1 MFVITLKIMSET
13 INKKLSLKSSVIVV
27 GIFIG
32 LLWIIELADV
42 LFSLDLY
49 RYAVYP
55 RELNGLWGI
64 LFAPFIHST
73 FRHLLAN
80 TPSLFV
86 LGTLLLYV
94 YPKSTKI
101 VLPLIYLG
109 SGLGV
114 WLFARSNFHLGASGL
129 THGLMFFLFVIGILR
144 RDKQSI
150 AFSLI
155 VFFLYGG
162 MIWGIFP
169 QAPRISFES
178 HFFGA
183 AMGVIS
189 AIWLR
194 NYEPFPP
201 EKKYDWEDEP

>member
-1 MFVITLKIMSET
+1 MIEKIVDE
-13 INKKLSLKSSVIVV
+13 KLSLKGAAIAV
-27 GIFIG
+27 GAFIS
-32 LLWIIELADV
+32 LLWIILLGDMI
-42 LFSLDLY
+42 FSLELY
-49 RYAVYP
+49 RYGVYP

-64 LFAPFIHST
+64 LSAPLIHSSWS
-73 FRHLLAN
+73 HLLAN

-86 LGTLLLYV
+86 LGTLLLYA

-114 WLFARSNFHLGASGL
+114 WLFARSSFHLGASGL
-129 THGLMFFLFVIGILR
+129 THGLMFFLFVIGVLR

-150 AFSLI
+150 ALSLI

-169 QAPRISFES
+169 QAPGISFES

-183 AMGVIS
+183 AMGVIL
-189 AIWLR
+189 AVLLR
-194 NYEPFPP
+194 KYEPLSQ

>member
-1 MFVITLKIMSET
+1 MIETVDEERRLKNIVI
-13 INKKLSLKSSVIVV
+13 IVGV
-27 GIFIG
+27 FIG
-32 LLWIIELADV
+32 LLWMIKLADV
-42 LFSLDLY
+42 LLSLDLY

-73 FRHLLAN
+73 WSHLLAN
-80 TPSLFV
+80 TPSLLV
-86 LGTLLLYV
+86 LGSLLLYV

-114 WLFARSNFHLGASGL
+114 WLFARSNFHLGVSGL

-150 AFSLI
+150 AFALI

-162 MIWGIFP
+162 MVWGIFP
-169 QAPRISFES
+169 QTPNISFES

-189 AIWLR
+189 AIVLR

-201 EKKYDWEDEP
+201 EKKYDWEDEE

>member
-1 MFVITLKIMSET
+1 M
-13 INKKLSLKSSVIVV
+13 LSLKGAAIAV
-27 GIFIG
+27 GAFIS
-32 LLWIIELADV
+32 LLWIILLGDMI
-42 LFSLDLY
+42 FSLELY
-49 RYAVYP
+49 RYGVYP

-64 LFAPFIHST
+64 LSAPLIHSSWS
-73 FRHLLAN
+73 HLLAN
-80 TPSLFV
+80 TPSLFI
-86 LGTLLLYV
+86 LGTLLLYA

-114 WLFARSNFHLGASGL
+114 WLFARSSFHLGASGL
-129 THGLMFFLFVIGILR
+129 THGLMFFLFVIGVLR

-150 AFSLI
+150 ALSLI

-169 QAPRISFES
+169 QAPGISFES

-183 AMGVIS
+183 AMGVIL
-189 AIWLR
+189 AVLLR
-194 NYEPFPP
+194 NYEPLPP

>member
-1 MFVITLKIMSET
+1 MIIEKIVDEM
-13 INKKLSLKSSVIVV
+13 LSLKGAAIAV
-27 GIFIG
+27 GAFIS
-32 LLWIIELADV
+32 LLWIILLGDMI
-42 LFSLDLY
+42 FSLELY
-49 RYAVYP
+49 RYGVYP

-64 LFAPFIHST
+64 LSAPLIHSSWS
-73 FRHLLAN
+73 HLLAN
-80 TPSLFV
+80 TPSLFI
-86 LGTLLLYV
+86 LGTLLLYA

-114 WLFARSNFHLGASGL
+114 WLFARSSFHLGASGL
-129 THGLMFFLFVIGILR
+129 THGLMFFLFVIGVLR

-150 AFSLI
+150 ALSLI

-169 QAPRISFES
+169 QAPGISFES

-183 AMGVIS
+183 AMGVIL
-189 AIWLR
+189 AVLLR
-194 NYEPFPP
+194 NYEPLPP